1 MTLLVMDNP
10 SSTPPITNPS
20 SAALEMTLYTAA
32 GTIPLSPYSPDDAK
46 DRKYPGTATGIHRQ
60 VACVGSLVCRIRDNK
75 DLDRTQLNELIKEP
89 LIVRIKYMG
98 APMLETIHAGKT
110 ASISEFK
117 KNPQAIIDAAH
128 GESIALLNRN
138 KTTASGVSPNIY
150 ERLLEIA
157 EDMELGRIFEERKH
171 EMDDAI
177 EVSIDEL

>member
-1 MTLLVMDNP
+1 
-10 SSTPPITNPS
+10 
-20 SAALEMTLYTAA
+20 
-32 GTIPLSPYSPDDAK
+32 
-46 DRKYPGTATGIHRQ
+46 
-60 VACVGSLVCRIRDNK
+60 
-75 DLDRTQLNELIKEP
+75 
-89 LIVRIKYMG
+89 
-98 APMLETIHAGKT
+98 MLGTIHAGKT

-138 KTTASGVSPNIY
+138 KTTAYVVSPKIY